1 MRKSAEEL
9 LRESVKARIGGR
21 TQRSL
26 AKAVGVSDSNMSDFL
41 KGEQGLGLERLAP
54 LAKELGCTVA
64 DLFQPVRE
72 SPTLTDLVT
81 GQSSNDQNPQPGDV
95 IDAAEAGLLRARTL
109 ALENEN
115 AALRAAL
122 RVIIRATKDLNLAD
136 RAAPVKAPRP
146 RGHR

>member
-1 MRKSAEEL
+1 MSEFL
-9 LRESVKARIGGR
+9 GG
-21 TQRSL
+21 
-26 AKAVGVSDSNMSDFL
+26 A
-41 KGEQGLGLERLAP
+41 QGLGLERLAP

-64 DLFQPVRE
+64 DLFQPVQE
-72 SPTLTDLVT
+72 SPTLTGLVT
-81 GQSSNDQNPQPGDV
+81 GQSSNDPNPQPGDV

-122 RVIIRATKDLNLAD
+122 RVVIRATKNLNIAD